1 MCPRETAGPSQASPL
16 KETVGATSTR
26 DDQPRSTTGTAVA
39 RPTKAC
45 VSCHS
50 RKARCEIIDQPPCT
64 GRRRGNRE
72 CIFEKGHPPPKKVTR
87 VRNGARCVTCF
98 RGHHRCEMVDGR
110 PPCARCRGIGRECV
124 PQAPS
129 DTPRPAAVKPSLP
142 PMTTGP
148 KSAICTSCRKHKVRC
163 EVTDN
168 LACTECRTKHRK
180 CVFEAPPVEPSG
192 ASFLMSELSEL
203 TPLHSSSR
211 VSYQSDAG
219 EADSS
224 ESDSSQSDSFDI
236 KSEVSQSPVPLA
248 QIPAPENH
256 DNIASAA
263 NVVREQPDT
272 TQPTQISRTELAI
285 SQPTASETRVS
296 NYDGSI
302 PPIGNAVN
310 RLSDTAQPTHSPHAD
325 STATTFGSEAFISTG
340 FCSHASESG
349 QTTVS
354 ALSQPREDILDLWD
368 NCNFVRLGWLTSQ
381 EAVTY
386 LDLYEFLGHV
396 SIWFFSNSVSGSP
409 SI

>member
-1 MCPRETAGPSQASPL
+1 
-16 KETVGATSTR
+16 
-26 DDQPRSTTGTAVA
+26 
-39 RPTKAC
+39 
-45 VSCHS
+45 
-50 RKARCEIIDQPPCT
+50 
-64 GRRRGNRE
+64 
-72 CIFEKGHPPPKKVTR
+72 
-87 VRNGARCVTCF
+87 
-98 RGHHRCEMVDGR
+98 
-110 PPCARCRGIGRECV
+110 
-124 PQAPS
+124 
-129 DTPRPAAVKPSLP
+129 
-142 PMTTGP
+142 
-148 KSAICTSCRKHKVRC
+148 
-163 EVTDN
+163 
-168 LACTECRTKHRK
+168 
-180 CVFEAPPVEPSG
+180 
-192 ASFLMSELSEL
+192 MSELSEL
-203 TPLHSSSR
+203 TPLHSSPR

-263 NVVREQPDT
+263 NVVSEQPDT

-325 STATTFGSEAFISTG
+325 STATTSGSEAFISTG
-340 FCSHASESG
+340 FCSHSSESG

-396 SIWFFSNSVSGSP
+396 SMWFFSNSFSGSP